1 MKKHLQITSIIIIAI
16 CFVFKT
22 HAQDTNYWTQQFG
35 SNSVLMS
42 GAVVG
47 GGDDNTMLYYNPG
60 ALGFIDNSSISVNAT
75 AYRVENIT
83 ISNAL
88 GQEAN
93 FKSRQLGAVPLLAG
107 GMINVKNDNW
117 KVGYGFMAPT
127 NFNFKGIARKEGF
140 FDVIDDSE
148 STGLEETVAESA
160 VSDRLNEI
168 LIAFGAAR
176 RLNDYWSIGITNLF
190 TVRSQSYNRSLSTY
204 VFMNDAERTL
214 VAANL
219 NENVDYYN
227 ARYSAKLGVSY
238 QKERWKAGLTLTTPS
253 INLLGIGSV
262 AANIEA
268 NNFKLI
274 DDNRISAVATDRQSE
289 LKTIYKSPLSISAGV
304 NYIGTKSHIGISCQY
319 YGSTDMYDIMDV
331 ASDTFIR
338 PANVAPQL
346 GADDFMRVQAA
357 AKSVFNVAIGYEY
370 LLKDSLSL
378 FLSARNDMS
387 YFDESLN
394 DERGIKTTISSWDI
408 YHISSGVTIK
418 KNQSNLSLGLLFST
432 GSTNDYE
439 QKGTLNNP
447 NENDLIKGTTTITEA
462 SYGSLGLLLGY
473 TLYFKKF

>member
-1 MKKHLQITSIIIIAI
+1 MEIKKTLSCFILLSAY
-16 CFVFKT
+16 FVFKIQ
-22 HAQDTNYWTQQFG
+22 AQDTNYWTQQFG

-47 GGDDNTMLYYNPG
+47 GSDDNTMLYYNPG
-60 ALGFIDNSSISVNAT
+60 ALGFLDNSSISVNAT
-75 AYRVENIT
+75 AYRAENIT

-93 FKSRQLGAVPLLAG
+93 FKSRQLGSVPLLAG

-127 NFNFKGIARKEGF
+127 SFNFKGVARKDGF
-140 FDVIDDSE
+140 FEIIDDAE
-148 STGLEETVAESA
+148 SSGLEETVAESA

-176 RLNDYWSIGITNLF
+176 RLNENWSVGLTNLF
-190 TVRSQSYNRSLSTY
+190 TIRSQSFSRSLSTY
-204 VFMNDAERTL
+204 VFMNDTERTL

-227 ARYSAKLGVSY
+227 VRYSAKLGVSY

-253 INLLGIGSV
+253 INIMGIGSV

-289 LKTIYKSPLSISAGV
+289 LKTTFKSPLSISAGV
-304 NYIGTKSHIGISCQY
+304 NYLGSKSHIGISCQY
-319 YGSTDMYDIMDV
+319 YGSTDQYDIMDI
-331 ASDTFIR
+331 ASNTFVR

-346 GADDFMRVQAA
+346 GADDFMRVRAA

-387 YFDESLN
+387 YFDKSLN
-394 DERGIKTTISSWDI
+394 DNRGIKTTISSWDI
-408 YHISSGVTIK
+408 YHISAGVTIK
-418 KNQSNLSLGLLFST
+418 KNQSNLSLGLLYST
-432 GSTNDYE
+432 GSTDNYE

-447 NENDLIKGTTTITEA
+447 SENDLIKGTTTITEA